1 VFSVTE
7 AHSSIIIRQKFRK
20 TDSIFR
26 AETPGRRTV
35 DGNLHDRVFVKGRGA
50 LLPGG
55 GPRFPSWRGLRARS
69 CSTFALAG
77 GKLLRGRLR
86 GPAGALGDERGDV
99 GLAHERLLEVVN
111 SSPDAEFFSN

>member
-26 AETPGRRTV
+26 TETPGRRTV

-50 LLPGG
+50 SSYLEEVRDFLHGAAFVRG
-55 GPRFPSWRGLRARS
+55 VAALSRWRAVSFSEAGFVARRAPLV
-69 CSTFALAG
+69 T
-77 GKLLRGRLR
+77 RG
-86 GPAGALGDERGDV
+86 V
-99 GLAHERLLEVVN
+99 T
-111 SSPDAEFFSN
+111 